1 MFMLIYHGAV
11 TLILVIILINVLKN
25 LRDFQEPP
33 PEGDLPDPPPL
44 VSVLLPV
51 RNEERNVAGCL
62 EALLRQDYPN
72 LEILVLDD
80 DSSDRTPEI
89 VAEFAA
95 RDARVRLLKGDPLP
109 IGWHGKA
116 FACHQLAREAR
127 GEWLLFVDAD
137 VRLSPHAVSASL
149 RAALKEGGDLLTYLP
164 YLVSVTFWEK
174 VLMPMVAFF
183 PFFLLPMRQIS
194 RGRNPLFSMAFGPF
208 MLFRASTYRKIGGHE
223 AVRQQITE
231 DMALGRLVKQ
241 HGGRLLLMDGT
252 RVIAVRFYHNLGE
265 IWRGLAKSAYGA
277 LDVPLAG
284 WLGILGAGFL
294 IFVEPNVRLLLALRN
309 GDLGLF
315 SFALPFF
322 QSGMMWLARWK
333 VARRLRM
340 DRWPS
345 FLHAVMICG
354 AIGIVLTSI
363 VQGYLGLGTP
373 WKGRIYTFSEEEV
386 LVHREVEEPPAETET
401 PVR

>member
-1 MFMLIYHGAV
+1 MFMLIYHGVV
-11 TLILVIILINVLKN
+11 TLILVIIFINVLKN
-25 LRDFQEPP
+25 LRYFQEPP
-33 PEGDLPDPPPL
+33 SEGDLPDPPPL

-51 RNEERNVAGCL
+51 RNEEHNVAGCL
-62 EALLRQDYPN
+62 ECLLRQDYPR

-80 DSSDRTPEI
+80 DSGDRTAEI

-109 IGWHGKA
+109 DGWHGKS
-116 FACHQLAREAR
+116 FACYQLAQEAQ
-127 GEWLLFVDAD
+127 GEWLLFIDAD
-137 VRLSPHAVSASL
+137 VRPGPCAISASL
-149 RAALKEGGDLLTYLP
+149 RAALREEGDLLTYLP
-164 YLVSVTFWEK
+164 YLDTGTFWEK

-183 PFFLLPMRQIS
+183 PFFLLPMRQITHS
-194 RGRNPLFSMAFGPF
+194 RSTLFSMAFGPF
-208 MLFRASTYRKIGGHE
+208 MFFRASTYRKIGGHE

-231 DMALGRLVKQ
+231 DMALGRRVKQ

-252 RVIAVRFYHNLGE
+252 RVVSVRFYHNLGE
-265 IWRGLAKSAYGA
+265 IWHGLAKSAYGA
-277 LDVPLAG
+277 LDFPLVG
-284 WLGILGAGFL
+284 WLGLLGAGFL
-294 IFVEPNVRLLLALRN
+294 IFVEPNVRLVLAVRS
-309 GDLGLF
+309 GDLSLF
-315 SFALPFF
+315 SFVLPLF
-322 QSGMMWLARWK
+322 QSGMMWLGRWK

-354 AIGIVLTSI
+354 AIGIVLFSI
-363 VQGYLGLGTP
+363 VQNYLGLGTP

-386 LVHREVEEPPAETET
+386 LVHRELEEPQAET